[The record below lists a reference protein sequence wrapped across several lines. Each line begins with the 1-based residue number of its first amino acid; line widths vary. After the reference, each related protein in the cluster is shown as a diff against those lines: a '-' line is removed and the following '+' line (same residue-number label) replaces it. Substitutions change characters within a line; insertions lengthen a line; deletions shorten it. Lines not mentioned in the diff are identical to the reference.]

1 MPCLRRAQAFGAFLQ
16 HDLRAVAGDLQRI
29 EGNGHE
35 MAADAEKAADL
46 QNGVKRLVLGD
57 DEVVNVADVLTGSVL
72 HFRASELGGPPT
84 LGNLLTEM
92 ALMMVSFAPGQVR

>member
-1 MPCLRRAQAFGAFLQ
+1 
-16 HDLRAVAGDLQRI
+16 
-29 EGNGHE
+29 